1 MYYFFNMKILISVC
15 FIFFSLIQ
23 LSISEDIQK
32 IQIVHFNKIIE
43 REPTIYSINPE
54 IKNNGILGSRMGIKD
69 NNTTGKFTKQNFELI
84 EKKIMPKE
92 SAKKIFEEFRKDK
105 YKFFVL
111 NVSKNDFLEILSS
124 KYVEGSILINASL
137 KDNDLRNE
145 KCNKNVFHTAPS
157 YRMVSDA
164 LIQFLKKKNWTKL
177 FLVSGINE
185 RDKQFADS
193 VKVSAKRFGLKITNE
208 KIWDFTHD
216 FRRTADLEIV
226 KFTQGEKYE
235 VLVLADEG
243 NTFGDSGNSF
253 GDYIPYRTWK
263 PTIVVGGEVLKPTS
277 WHFAH
282 EQWGGNQMQSRFLKD
297 SKRLMTNIDFNSWL
311 AVRTFGEAIIKTK
324 SLDIEL
330 LLEQIIDDKFNLAAY
345 KGKPVS
351 FRKWNKQL
359 RQPILLVTPRALVS
373 VSPQQ
378 GFVHPRTELDT
389 LGIDEPDS
397 KCKLN

>member
-1 MYYFFNMKILISVC
+1 MKNFFFVLFFLFCNLIVPTKSEN
-15 FIFFSLIQ
+15 IQ
-23 LSISEDIQK
+23 QIK
-32 IQIVHFNKIIE
+32 IVHINRIIE
-43 REPTIYSINPE
+43 RAPTIYSINPE

-69 NNTTGKFTKQNFELI
+69 NNTTGKFTNQKFELI
-84 EKKIMPKE
+84 EKNIMPNE
-92 SAKKIFEEFRKDK
+92 SAKAIFEEFRKNN
-105 YKFFVL
+105 YKFFIL
-111 NVSKNDFLEILSS
+111 NVSKDDFNKILSS
-124 KYVEGSILINASL
+124 DLIGESLLINTSL

-145 KCNKNVFHTAPS
+145 KCNKQVLHISPS
-157 YRMVSDA
+157 YMMVTDA
-164 LIQFLKKKNWTKL
+164 LTQFLKKKNWTKL
-177 FLVSGINE
+177 LLISGTNE
-185 RDKQFADS
+185 RDKQFAS
-193 VKVSAKRFGLKITNE
+193 SIKISAKKFGLKIINE

-311 AVRTFGEAIIKTK
+311 GVRVFGEAITRSK
-324 SLDIEL
+324 SLDPRKIL
-330 LLEQIIDDKFNLAAY
+330 AQIMDEKFNVAAY

-351 FRKWNKQL
+351 FRKWNGQL

-373 VSPQQ
+373 VSPQN
-378 GFVHPRTELDT
+378 GFIHPRTELDT
-389 LGIDEPDS
+389 LGIDEPDT
-397 KCKLN
+397 KCKFN

>member
-1 MYYFFNMKILISVC
+1 MKNIFYIIFFYFL
-15 FIFFSLIQ
+15 FIFSIIAAEIQ
-23 LSISEDIQK
+23 QIK
-32 IQIVHFNKIIE
+32 IVHLNRIIE

-54 IKNNGILGSRMGIKD
+54 IINNGILGSRMGIKD
-69 NNTTGKFTKQNFELI
+69 NNTTGKFTNQNFELI
-84 EKKIMPKE
+84 EQNIMPNE
-92 SAKKIFEEFRKDK
+92 SAKEIFEKFRKDK
-105 YKFFVL
+105 YKFFIL
-111 NVSKNDFLEILSS
+111 NVSKDDFNKILSS
-124 KYVEGSILINASL
+124 DLLEDALLINTSL

-145 KCNKNVFHTAPS
+145 KCNKQILHTAPS
-157 YRMVSDA
+157 YRMLSDA
-164 LIQFLKKKNWTKL
+164 LTQFLKKKNWVKL
-177 FLVSGINE
+177 LLISGVNE

-193 VKVSAKRFGLKITNE
+193 IKVSSKRFGLKIINE
-208 KIWDFTHD
+208 KIWDFNHD
-216 FRRTADLEIV
+216 FRRSADLEVV

-297 SKRLMTNIDFNSWL
+297 SKRLMTNIDFNSW
-311 AVRTFGEAIIKTK
+311 VGGRAIGAAITRTK
-324 SLDIEL
+324 SLDSKIVLDKIMDE
-330 LLEQIIDDKFNLAAY
+330 KFNLAAY

-351 FRKWNKQL
+351 FRKWKGQL

-373 VSPQQ
+373 VSPQI

-389 LGIDEPDS
+389 LGVDQPDT
-397 KCKLN
+397 KCRFN

>member
-1 MYYFFNMKILISVC
+1 MKNIFYIIFFYFL
-15 FIFFSLIQ
+15 FIFSIFAAEIQ
-23 LSISEDIQK
+23 QIK
-32 IQIVHFNKIIE
+32 IVHLNKVIE

-54 IKNNGILGSRMGIKD
+54 IVNNGILGSRMGIKD
-69 NNTTGKFTKQNFELI
+69 NNTTGKFTNQNFELI
-84 EKKIMPKE
+84 EQNINPNE
-92 SAKKIFEEFRKDK
+92 SAKEIFEKFRKDK
-105 YKFFVL
+105 YKFFIL
-111 NVSKNDFLEILSS
+111 NVSKDDFNEILSS
-124 KYVEGSILINASL
+124 DLLEDALLINTSL

-145 KCNKNVFHTAPS
+145 KCNKQILHTAPS
-157 YRMVSDA
+157 YRMLSDA

-177 FLVSGINE
+177 LLISGVNE

-193 VKVSAKRFGLKITNE
+193 IKVSSKRFGLKIINE
-208 KIWDFTHD
+208 KVWDFNHD
-216 FRRTADLEIV
+216 FRRTADLEVV

-297 SKRLMTNIDFNSWL
+297 SKRLMTNIDFNSWVG
-311 AVRTFGEAIIKTK
+311 VRAIGEAITRTK
-324 SLDIEL
+324 SLDSKIVLDKIMDE
-330 LLEQIIDDKFNLAAY
+330 KFNLAAY

-351 FRKWNKQL
+351 FRKWNGQL

-373 VSPQQ
+373 VSPQI
-378 GFVHPRTELDT
+378 GFVHPKTELDT
-389 LGIDEPDS
+389 LGIDQPDT
-397 KCKLN
+397 KCRFN

>member
-1 MYYFFNMKILISVC
+1 MLKYIFL
-15 FIFFSLIQ
+15 FIIIFLQSSFLEAENIQ
-23 LSISEDIQK
+23 QIK
-32 IQIVHFNKIIE
+32 IVHINRVVE

-54 IKNNGILGSRMGIKD
+54 IINNGILGSRMGIKD
-69 NNTTGKFTKQNFELI
+69 NNTTGKFTNQKFELI
-84 EKKIMPKE
+84 EKNIMPEE
-92 SAKKIFEEFRKDK
+92 SAKEIFEELRKNN
-105 YKFFVL
+105 YKFFIL
-111 NVSKNDFLEILSS
+111 NVSIDDFNKILSS
-124 KYVEGSILINASL
+124 DLIEGSILVNTSL

-145 KCNKNVFHTAPS
+145 NCKKQVLHTAPS
-157 YRMVSDA
+157 YRMLTDA

-177 FLVSGINE
+177 LLISGINE
-185 RDKQFADS
+185 RDKQFSDS
-193 VKVSAKRFGLKITNE
+193 IKISAKRFGLKITNE
-208 KIWDFTHD
+208 KVWNFTHD
-216 FRRTADLEIV
+216 FRRTADIEIV

-297 SKRLMTNIDFNSWL
+297 SKRLMTDIDFNSWL
-311 AVRTFGEAIIKTK
+311 GVRTFGEAITRSK
-324 SLDIEL
+324 SLDPKVL
-330 LLEQIIDDKFNLAAY
+330 LNKIMNDKFNLAAY

-351 FRKWNKQL
+351 FRQWNGQL

-373 VSPQQ
+373 VSPQT

-389 LGIDEPDS
+389 LGIDQPDS
-397 KCKLN
+397 KCRLN

>member
-1 MYYFFNMKILISVC
+1 MLKYIFL
-15 FIFFSLIQ
+15 FIIIFLQSSFLEAENIQ
-23 LSISEDIQK
+23 QIK
-32 IQIVHFNKIIE
+32 IVHINRVVE

-54 IKNNGILGSRMGIKD
+54 IINNGILGSRMGIKD
-69 NNTTGKFTKQNFELI
+69 NNTTGKFTNQKFELI
-84 EKKIMPKE
+84 EKNIMPEE
-92 SAKKIFEEFRKDK
+92 SAKEIFEELRKNN
-105 YKFFVL
+105 YKFFIL
-111 NVSKNDFLEILSS
+111 NVSIDDFNKILSS
-124 KYVEGSILINASL
+124 DLIEGSILVNTSL

-145 KCNKNVFHTAPS
+145 NCKKQVLHTAPS
-157 YRMVSDA
+157 YRMLTDA
-164 LIQFLKKKNWTKL
+164 LIQFLKKKNWAKL
-177 FLVSGINE
+177 LLISGINE
-185 RDKQFADS
+185 RDKQFSDS
-193 VKVSAKRFGLKITNE
+193 IKISAKRFGLKITNE
-208 KIWDFTHD
+208 KVWNFTHD
-216 FRRTADLEIV
+216 FRRTADIEIV

-297 SKRLMTNIDFNSWL
+297 SKRLMTDIDFNSWL
-311 AVRTFGEAIIKTK
+311 GVRTFGEAITRSK
-324 SLDIEL
+324 SLDPKVL
-330 LLEQIIDDKFNLAAY
+330 LNKIMNDKFNLAAY

-351 FRKWNKQL
+351 FRQWNGQL

-373 VSPQQ
+373 VSPQT

-389 LGIDEPDS
+389 LGIDQPDS
-397 KCKLN
+397 KCRLN

>member
-1 MYYFFNMKILISVC
+1 MKNIFYIIFFYFL
-15 FIFFSLIQ
+15 FIFSIIAAEIQ
-23 LSISEDIQK
+23 QIK
-32 IQIVHFNKIIE
+32 IVHLNRIIE

-54 IKNNGILGSRMGIKD
+54 IINNGILGSRMGIKD
-69 NNTTGKFTKQNFELI
+69 NNTTGKFTNQNFELI
-84 EKKIMPKE
+84 EQNIMPNE
-92 SAKKIFEEFRKDK
+92 SAKEIFEKFRKDK
-105 YKFFVL
+105 YKFFIL
-111 NVSKNDFLEILSS
+111 NVSKDDFNKILSS
-124 KYVEGSILINASL
+124 DLLEDALLINTSL

-145 KCNKNVFHTAPS
+145 KCNKQILHTAPS
-157 YRMVSDA
+157 YRMLSDA
-164 LIQFLKKKNWTKL
+164 LTQFLKKKNWVKL
-177 FLVSGINE
+177 LLISGVNE

-193 VKVSAKRFGLKITNE
+193 IKVSSKRFGLKIINE
-208 KIWDFTHD
+208 KIWDFNHD
-216 FRRTADLEIV
+216 FRRSADLEVV

-297 SKRLMTNIDFNSWL
+297 SKRLMTNIDFNSWVG
-311 AVRTFGEAIIKTK
+311 VRAIGEAITRTK
-324 SLDIEL
+324 SLDSKIVLDKIMDE
-330 LLEQIIDDKFNLAAY
+330 KFNLAAY

-351 FRKWNKQL
+351 YRKWNGQL

-373 VSPQQ
+373 VSPQI

-389 LGIDEPDS
+389 LGVDQPDT
-397 KCKLN
+397 KCRFN

>member
-1 MYYFFNMKILISVC
+1 MKNIFYIIFFYFL
-15 FIFFSLIQ
+15 FIFSIIAAEIQ
-23 LSISEDIQK
+23 QIK
-32 IQIVHFNKIIE
+32 IVHLNRIIE

-54 IKNNGILGSRMGIKD
+54 IINNGILGSRMGIKD
-69 NNTTGKFTKQNFELI
+69 NNTTGKFTNQNFELI
-84 EKKIMPKE
+84 EQNIMPNE
-92 SAKKIFEEFRKDK
+92 SAKEIFEKFRKDK
-105 YKFFVL
+105 YKFFIL
-111 NVSKNDFLEILSS
+111 NVFKDDFNEILSS
-124 KYVEGSILINASL
+124 DLLEDALLINTSL
-137 KDNDLRNE
+137 KDNDFRNE
-145 KCNKNVFHTAPS
+145 KCNKQILHTVPS
-157 YRMVSDA
+157 YRMLSDA

-177 FLVSGINE
+177 LLISGVNE

-193 VKVSAKRFGLKITNE
+193 IKVSSKRFGLKIINE
-208 KIWDFTHD
+208 KVWDFNHD
-216 FRRTADLEIV
+216 FRRTADLEVV

-297 SKRLMTNIDFNSWL
+297 SKRLMTDIDFNSWIG
-311 AVRTFGEAIIKTK
+311 VRAIGEAITRTK
-324 SLDIEL
+324 SLDSKIVLDKIMDE
-330 LLEQIIDDKFNLAAY
+330 KFNLAAY

-351 FRKWNKQL
+351 FRKWNGQL

-373 VSPQQ
+373 VSPQI
-378 GFVHPRTELDT
+378 GFVHPKTELDT
-389 LGIDEPDS
+389 LGIDQPDT
-397 KCKLN
+397 KCRFN

>member
-1 MYYFFNMKILISVC
+1 MKNIFYIIFFYFL
-15 FIFFSLIQ
+15 FIFSIIAAEIQ
-23 LSISEDIQK
+23 QIK
-32 IQIVHFNKIIE
+32 IVHLNRIIE

-54 IKNNGILGSRMGIKD
+54 IINNGILGSRMGIKD
-69 NNTTGKFTKQNFELI
+69 NNTTGKFTNQNFELI
-84 EKKIMPKE
+84 EQNIMPNE
-92 SAKKIFEEFRKDK
+92 SAKEIFEKFRKDK
-105 YKFFVL
+105 YKFFIL
-111 NVSKNDFLEILSS
+111 NVSKDDFNKILSS
-124 KYVEGSILINASL
+124 DLLEDALLINTSL

-145 KCNKNVFHTAPS
+145 KCNKQILHTAPS
-157 YRMVSDA
+157 YRMLSDA
-164 LIQFLKKKNWTKL
+164 LTQFLKKKNWVKL
-177 FLVSGINE
+177 LLISGVNE

-193 VKVSAKRFGLKITNE
+193 IKVSSKRFGLKIINE
-208 KIWDFTHD
+208 KIWDFNHD
-216 FRRTADLEIV
+216 FRRSADLEVV

-297 SKRLMTNIDFNSWL
+297 SKRLMTDIDFNSWVG
-311 AVRTFGEAIIKTK
+311 VRAIGEAITRTK
-324 SLDIEL
+324 SLDSKIVLDKIMDE
-330 LLEQIIDDKFNLAAY
+330 KFNLAAY

-351 FRKWNKQL
+351 FRKWNGQL

-373 VSPQQ
+373 VSPQI

-389 LGIDEPDS
+389 LGVDQPDT
-397 KCKLN
+397 KCRFN

>member
-1 MYYFFNMKILISVC
+1 MKKFFLFFCLFYNLIFPVK
-15 FIFFSLIQ
+15 
-23 LSISEDIQK
+23 SENVQQIK
-32 IQIVHFNKIIE
+32 IVHLNKIIE

-54 IKNNGILGSRMGIKD
+54 IIKNGILGSRMGIKD
-69 NNTTGKFTKQNFELI
+69 NNTTGKFTNQNFELI
-84 EKKIMPKE
+84 EQNINPNE
-92 SAKKIFEEFRKDK
+92 SAKEIFEKFRKDK
-105 YKFFVL
+105 YKFFIL
-111 NVSKNDFLEILSS
+111 NVSKDDFNEILSS
-124 KYVEGSILINASL
+124 DLLEDALLINTSL

-145 KCNKNVFHTAPS
+145 KCNKQILHTAPS
-157 YRMVSDA
+157 YRMLSDA

-177 FLVSGINE
+177 LLISGVNE

-193 VKVSAKRFGLKITNE
+193 IKVSSKRFGLKIINE
-208 KIWDFTHD
+208 KVWDFNHD
-216 FRRTADLEIV
+216 FRRTADLEVV

-297 SKRLMTNIDFNSWL
+297 SKRLMTNIDFNSWVG
-311 AVRTFGEAIIKTK
+311 VRAIGEAITRTK
-324 SLDIEL
+324 SLDSKIVLDKIMDE
-330 LLEQIIDDKFNLAAY
+330 KFNLAAY

-351 FRKWNKQL
+351 FRKWNGQL

-373 VSPQQ
+373 VSPQT
-378 GFVHPRTELDT
+378 GFVHPKTELDT
-389 LGIDEPDS
+389 LGIDQPDT
-397 KCKLN
+397 KCRFN

>member
-1 MYYFFNMKILISVC
+1 MKNIFYIIFFYFL
-15 FIFFSLIQ
+15 FIFSIIAAEIQ
-23 LSISEDIQK
+23 QIK
-32 IQIVHFNKIIE
+32 IVHLNKIIE

-54 IKNNGILGSRMGIKD
+54 IINNGILGSRMGIKD
-69 NNTTGKFTKQNFELI
+69 NNTTGKFTNQNFELI
-84 EKKIMPKE
+84 EQNIMPNE
-92 SAKKIFEEFRKDK
+92 SAKEIFEKFRKDK
-105 YKFFVL
+105 YKFFIL
-111 NVSKNDFLEILSS
+111 NVSKDDFNKILSS
-124 KYVEGSILINASL
+124 DLLEDALLINTSL

-145 KCNKNVFHTAPS
+145 KCNKQILHTAPS
-157 YRMVSDA
+157 YRMLSDA
-164 LIQFLKKKNWTKL
+164 LTQFLKKKNWVKL
-177 FLVSGINE
+177 LLISGVNE

-193 VKVSAKRFGLKITNE
+193 IKVSSKRFGLKIINE
-208 KIWDFTHD
+208 KIWDFNHD
-216 FRRTADLEIV
+216 FRRSADLEVV

-297 SKRLMTNIDFNSWL
+297 SKRLMTNIDFNSWVG
-311 AVRTFGEAIIKTK
+311 VRAIGEAITRTK
-324 SLDIEL
+324 SLDSKIVLDKIMDE
-330 LLEQIIDDKFNLAAY
+330 KFNLAAY

-351 FRKWNKQL
+351 FRKWNGQL

-373 VSPQQ
+373 VSPQI

-389 LGIDEPDS
+389 LGIDQPDT
-397 KCKLN
+397 KCRFN

>member
-1 MYYFFNMKILISVC
+1 MKNIFYIIFFYFL
-15 FIFFSLIQ
+15 FIFSIIAAEIQ
-23 LSISEDIQK
+23 QIK
-32 IQIVHFNKIIE
+32 IVHLNRIIE

-54 IKNNGILGSRMGIKD
+54 IINNGILGSRMGIKD
-69 NNTTGKFTKQNFELI
+69 NNTTGKFTNQNFELI
-84 EKKIMPKE
+84 EQNIMPNE
-92 SAKKIFEEFRKDK
+92 SAKEIFEKFRKDK
-105 YKFFVL
+105 YKFFIL
-111 NVSKNDFLEILSS
+111 NVSKDDFNKILSS
-124 KYVEGSILINASL
+124 DLLEDALLINTSL

-145 KCNKNVFHTAPS
+145 KCNKQILHTAPS
-157 YRMVSDA
+157 YRMLSDA
-164 LIQFLKKKNWTKL
+164 LTQFLKKKNWVKL
-177 FLVSGINE
+177 LLISGVNE

-193 VKVSAKRFGLKITNE
+193 IKVSSKRFGLKIINE
-208 KIWDFTHD
+208 KIWDFNHD
-216 FRRTADLEIV
+216 FRRSADLEVV

-297 SKRLMTNIDFNSWL
+297 SKRLMTNIDFNSWVG
-311 AVRTFGEAIIKTK
+311 VRAIGEAITRTK
-324 SLDIEL
+324 SLDSKIVLDKIMDE
-330 LLEQIIDDKFNLAAY
+330 KFNLAAY

-351 FRKWNKQL
+351 FRKWNGQL

-373 VSPQQ
+373 VSPQI

-389 LGIDEPDS
+389 LGVDQPDT
-397 KCKLN
+397 KCRFN

>member
-1 MYYFFNMKILISVC
+1 MKNIFYIIFFYFL
-15 FIFFSLIQ
+15 FIFSIGAAEIQ
-23 LSISEDIQK
+23 QIK
-32 IQIVHFNKIIE
+32 IVHLNKIIE

-54 IKNNGILGSRMGIKD
+54 IIKNGILGSRMGIKD
-69 NNTTGKFTKQNFELI
+69 NNTTGKFTNQNFELI
-84 EKKIMPKE
+84 EQNIMPNE
-92 SAKKIFEEFRKDK
+92 SAKEIFEKFRKDK
-105 YKFFVL
+105 YKFFIL
-111 NVSKNDFLEILSS
+111 NVSKDDFNEILSS
-124 KYVEGSILINASL
+124 DLLEDALLINTSL

-145 KCNKNVFHTAPS
+145 KCNKQILHTAPS
-157 YRMVSDA
+157 YRMLSDA

-177 FLVSGINE
+177 LLISGVNK

-193 VKVSAKRFGLKITNE
+193 IKVSSKRFGLKIISE
-208 KIWDFTHD
+208 KVWDFNHD
-216 FRRTADLEIV
+216 FRRTADLEVV

-297 SKRLMTNIDFNSWL
+297 SKRLMTDIDFNSWVG
-311 AVRTFGEAIIKTK
+311 VRAIGEAITRTK
-324 SLDIEL
+324 SLDSKIVLDKIMDE
-330 LLEQIIDDKFNLAAY
+330 KFNLAAY

-351 FRKWNKQL
+351 FRKWNGQL

-373 VSPQQ
+373 VSPQI

-389 LGIDEPDS
+389 LGVDQPDT
-397 KCKLN
+397 KCRFN